1 MIKATILFGSQAVNE
16 YGETGVIPADG
27 DSDGYAGTVEF
38 RTQAEMN
45 AYLQGLSDANGW
57 EKVLAFSPVYIRT
70 PDCDKCKC
78 WRDFFTDDDWTA
90 HCPDCGKLLDE
101 PLFGTVTLNGREF
114 NVRVLDV
121 EGELNGKTIG
131 TENLNEM
138 LLDEEGG
145 YISEDARRL
154 DEMICFY
161 VPVDKIALP
170 DNQLAEYINQ
180 HMK

>member
-1 MIKATILFGSQAVNE
+1 MIKVTI
-16 YGETGVIPADG
+16 
-27 DSDGYAGTVEF
+27 
-38 RTQAEMN
+38 
-45 AYLQGLSDANGW
+45 
-57 EKVLAFSPVYIRT
+57 
-70 PDCDKCKC
+70 
-78 WRDFFTDDDWTA
+78 
-90 HCPDCGKLLDE
+90 
-101 PLFGTVTLNGREF
+101 NGREF
-114 NVRVLDV
+114 NIRVLDV

-154 DEMICFY
+154 DETICFY